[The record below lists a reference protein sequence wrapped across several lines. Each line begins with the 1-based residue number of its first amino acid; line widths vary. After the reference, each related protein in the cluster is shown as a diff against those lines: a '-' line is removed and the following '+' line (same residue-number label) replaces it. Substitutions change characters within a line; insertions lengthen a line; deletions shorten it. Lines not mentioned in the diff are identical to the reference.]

1 MANDF
6 SADPSCKAL
15 WRFENGALTADSKGT
30 NTLTTVNGPTADTS
44 LYKEGDASINLAT
57 ASHQFFKIADAGLS
71 AGFPLKSGDTLK
83 LITACLWVRPT
94 SLSGWRG
101 LVGKPSYGGV
111 STAVGLH
118 MNGATLYL
126 KYNGA
131 DINTGLTLAIN
142 NFYHIALG
150 IDGINKAVTLL
161 VVKDSDGS
169 TQTWSY
175 TPSAQ
180 MNIGSTEWR
189 IGAYTDNDANYT
201 FDGKIDEV
209 VVFNRLLEPAET
221 TAIRNGTYP
230 NIVPAVRVADGFAFP
245 LYADQPALRAA
256 GCQAIVLWND
266 VSPNGHLYV
275 ANGIGQAVYENQ
287 ANLRLSE
294 THALVLWSDQ
304 LPGKRK
310 FPLPNPRLRY
320 QTQFG
325 CRKVP
330 VAP

>member
-1 MANDF
+1 MSNDF
-6 SADPSCKAL
+6 SDDPSCKAV
-15 WRFENGALTADSKGT
+15 WRFENGALTADSKGA
-30 NTLTTVNGPTADTS
+30 NTLTAVNGPTADTS
-44 LYKEGDASINLAT
+44 LFKEGGASVNLAT
-57 ASHQFFKIADAGLS
+57 ASHQFFKIADASLS

-111 STAVGLH
+111 STAVGLE
-118 MNGATLYL
+118 MNGSTLYL

-150 IDGINKAVTLL
+150 IDGINKAITLL
-161 VVKDSDGS
+161 VVKDSDAS
-169 TQTWSY
+169 TQTWNY
-175 TPSAQ
+175 APSAQ
-180 MNIGSTEWR
+180 MNLGSTEWR

-209 VVFNRLLEPAET
+209 VIFNRLLEPAET

-230 NIVPAVRVADGFAFP
+230 NIVPVVRVAAGFAFP
-245 LYADQPALRAA
+245 LYADQPAVRAVD
-256 GCQAIVLWND
+256 CQAIVLWND
-266 VSPNGHLYV
+266 VAPTGHLYTSN
-275 ANGIGQAVYENQ
+275 AAAQAVYENSPE
-287 ANLRLSE
+287 LHLSE
-294 THALVLWSDQ
+294 AHVMVLWSDQ

-325 CRKVP
+325 CRKFPVVP
-330 VAP
+330 